1 MLFMKKNSK
10 KLIASLILGLLILW
24 QYLIAIYPSIVV
36 LSFWGSVTWRAI
48 YFLLSC
54 IPVMYLFP
62 KFSGKVKS
70 FPIYFSIFILTF
82 VFLFAFEIK
91 IPILIEKYYSKKDY
105 NVQIGCIIDKRD
117 TGRGRRNSRDY
128 YIFTHINNKRGQLD
142 VRKEDYKKLNVGDTI
157 LLKVS
162 SRGGIYIHNLFPTHK
177 EIECH
182 KVPQHFING
191 KLQECES
198 DSVR

>member
-1 MLFMKKNSK
+1 MSFLKMNSK
-10 KLIASLILGLLILW
+10 IILALLVLALLILW
-24 QYLIAIYPSIVV
+24 RYLTAIYPTIVAF
-36 LSFWGSVTWRAI
+36 SFFGSVSWI
-48 YFLLSC
+48 SFCFLLSC
-54 IPVMYLFP
+54 SLLIYLLP
-62 KFSGKVKS
+62 KFTSKIK
-70 FPIYFSIFILTF
+70 FSLFILIFLLSVVSLF
-82 VFLFAFEIK
+82 VIEIK
-91 IPILIEKYYSKKDY
+91 IPIRIERYLARKDY
-105 NVQIGCIIDKRD
+105 DVRIGCV
-117 TGRGRRNSRDY
+117 TGKYKVHGRRASRDY
-128 YIFTHINNKRGQLD
+128 YIGISVNSKHGQLD
-142 VRKEDYKKLNVGDTI
+142 VKKEDYKKLNVGDTI